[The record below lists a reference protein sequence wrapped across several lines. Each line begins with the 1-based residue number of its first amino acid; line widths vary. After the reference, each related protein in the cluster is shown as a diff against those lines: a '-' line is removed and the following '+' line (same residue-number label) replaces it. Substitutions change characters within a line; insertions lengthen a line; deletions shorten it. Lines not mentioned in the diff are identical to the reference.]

1 MIWLGLFLIILV
13 SSFVLAYLSMKDY
26 QEIPSILENSLYLIR
41 NPAAFN
47 EALIIN
53 LHEELAKVGSSIS
66 LERLFKGEKKALV
79 IFGPKKILQRF
90 GDLQLLELEDYTN
103 VSKEHVT
110 SFEMEL
116 KNDKSFELTPLTE
129 NEQFWLQIILQPE
142 KEENF
147 KAYFRATVF
156 AQDDRRRSKL
166 SGAFKE
172 GMGLLTF
179 LPRPLSSGKI
189 FSLYRQRTVPMLYS
203 SSSKMGASSLVK
215 LTEKL

>member
-26 QEIPSILENSLYLIR
+26 QEIPRPSENSLYLIR

-47 EALIIN
+47 EALIES
-53 LHEELAKVGSSIS
+53 LHAELVKTGSPIS
-66 LERLFKGEKKALV
+66 LERLFKGEKKAWV

-90 GDLQLLELEDYTN
+90 EKLQLLELEDYTN
-103 VSKEHVT
+103 VSKEQVT

-116 KNDKSFELTPLTE
+116 RKDQSFLLAPLSE

-142 KEENF
+142 KEKNF
-147 KAYFRATVF
+147 KAYFRVVIF
-156 AQDDRRRSKL
+156 VPDDRRRSKL
-166 SGAFKE
+166 SGTLKE
-172 GMGLLTF
+172 GTGLLTY
-179 LPRPLSSGKI
+179 LPRPLSSDKI
-189 FSLYRQRTVPMLYS
+189 FSLYQLRAAPMLYS
-203 SSSKMGASSLVK
+203 SSSEMGTSSLFK